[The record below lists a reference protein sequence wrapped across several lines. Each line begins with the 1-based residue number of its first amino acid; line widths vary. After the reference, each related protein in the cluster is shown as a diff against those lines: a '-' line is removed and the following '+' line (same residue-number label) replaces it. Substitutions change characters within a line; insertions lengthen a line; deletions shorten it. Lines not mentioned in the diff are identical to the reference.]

1 MNIETYRDLRVWQQ
15 SLELAETIYN
25 ATAAWPKSEL
35 YGLTGQTR
43 RAAISIPSNIAEGYG
58 RESTGSY
65 IQFLKTA
72 RGSLC
77 ELETQV
83 EIARR
88 IKLIDDKQSAWINQE
103 IVVISKML
111 SGLIRSVGASAA

>member
-88 IKLIDDKQSAWINQE
+88 IKLIDDKQSASINQE